1 MAIALPARRLWE
13 LTRSGVSPFLSR
25 PKSTTACFMAVLIA
39 DAIGCKPLLPGCL
52 KYIPKGK
59 LANHWEFAGKWSS
72 VCLTRLI
79 VASTGQVGS
88 FGILSCVMDAARPPF
103 FWLSIVRV
111 QLVACFSSCLFESE
125 SGRILSFSQKHTSE
139 TQKAIVL
146 LFLLGDL

>member
-1 MAIALPARRLWE
+1 
-13 LTRSGVSPFLSR
+13 
-25 PKSTTACFMAVLIA
+25 MAVLIA

-59 LANHWEFAGKWSS
+59 FADHWEFAGKWSS

-79 VASTGQVGS
+79 VATTGQVGS

-111 QLVACFSSCLFESE
+111 QLVARLSSCFFESE
-125 SGRILSFSQKHTSE
+125 SGSILSFSQKHTSE
-139 TQKAIVL
+139 TRKAIVL